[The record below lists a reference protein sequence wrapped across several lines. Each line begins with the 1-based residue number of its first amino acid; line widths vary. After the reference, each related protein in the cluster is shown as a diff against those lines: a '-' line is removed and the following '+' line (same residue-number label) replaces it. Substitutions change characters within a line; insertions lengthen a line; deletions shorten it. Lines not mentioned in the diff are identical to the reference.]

1 MLNEQRTPEMN
12 DEMAAAKQPPPP
24 PETSITPEASA
35 TTPAAIDHHIK
46 TLQRLD
52 REYDNLLSAEKNVEN
67 YLHQL
72 QKEEASLRLALEQS
86 STSLKDQREKE
97 AKKKEEEAVAR
108 LEEALMMDAGSSSDN
123 YSSSDGAGE
132 ETKML

>member
-1 MLNEQRTPEMN
+1 MN
-12 DEMAAAKQPPPP
+12 NEMAAAKQPPLPP
-24 PETSITPEASA
+24 KTSITPEASSPMPA
-35 TTPAAIDHHIK
+35 TIDHHIK

-72 QKEEASLRLALEQS
+72 QNEEASLRLALEQS
-86 STSLKDQREKE
+86 STSLKEQREKE

-108 LEEALMMDAGSSSDN
+108 LEEALMMDHADSSDIDSSS
-123 YSSSDGAGE
+123 GVGE
-132 ETKML
+132 ASEML